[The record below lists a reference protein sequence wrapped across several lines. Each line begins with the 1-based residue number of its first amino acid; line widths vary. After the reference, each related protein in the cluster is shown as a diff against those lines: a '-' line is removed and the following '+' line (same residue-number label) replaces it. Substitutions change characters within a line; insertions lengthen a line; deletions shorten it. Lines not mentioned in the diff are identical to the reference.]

1 MSKLSKI
8 MLMVWSILALIS
20 FTSAFFAPLYFK
32 IIGLIF
38 GSLNIMVILTL
49 VISYFQGIYYTKKLK
64 EIENGMQLQE
74 GEEVLTFFP
83 SVPHAR
89 GGSQRGGYCRK
100 DGDSQVQ
107 YFLPK
112 SLVHGMMSGLW
123 FMVSDF

>member
-74 GEEVLTFFP
+74 GEEGKTN
-83 SVPHAR
+83 
-89 GGSQRGGYCRK
+89 
-100 DGDSQVQ
+100 
-107 YFLPK
+107 
-112 SLVHGMMSGLW
+112 
-123 FMVSDF
+123 